1 MILRSVKIG
10 ALALAMALGTGVAAR
25 AETLTDALIAAYR
38 TSGLLDQN
46 RALLRAADEDVA
58 IAIARLRPVLNY
70 ALGVTHS
77 YTALGRTNTLPAST
91 LSTTGAIVELSA
103 SMLLYDFGGTRLR
116 IDAAQENVLLLREA
130 LISVEQRV
138 LLRAVVAYVNVRR
151 DISIVELRENN
162 FELVDQ
168 ELQATRDRFEV
179 GEITRTDVAIA
190 EARLASSKAT
200 QAVAQGNLF
209 VSREEYR
216 AATGHFPGALPPPPF
231 PPKFANSL
239 TGARDVAHTNHPDI
253 LQAQR
258 SVRLSELNIAIAQST
273 MRPSIYADARGSIN
287 DAGTQNSSIG
297 ISLSGPIYQGGSLMA
312 TRRKAAAQRDASLAS
327 LHLTGILVEQNV
339 GNAWALLAVA
349 DAALVSTIQQIS
361 AAKIAFDGVREEAR
375 FGARTTLDV
384 LTVEQD
390 LLDAESNKI
399 AADTSRYIA
408 VYTLLQSMGLLTVD
422 HLQLGI
428 ATYDPAI
435 YYNAVKK
442 APIYNVSSQGKKLD
456 SVLRRLGKSGN

>member
-1 MILRSVKIG
+1 MIFRSVKIG
-10 ALALAMALGTGVAAR
+10 ALALSIALWSGATAR

-70 ALGVTHS
+70 ALGVTHG
-77 YTALGRTNTLPAST
+77 YTATGRTNTLPAST
-91 LSTTGAIVELSA
+91 ISTTGAIVELTA

-116 IDAAQENVLLLREA
+116 IDAAKENVLLLRDA
-130 LISVEQRV
+130 LISVEQNV

-162 FELVDQ
+162 FKLVDQ

-190 EARLASSKAT
+190 EARLASSKAE
-200 QAVAQGNLF
+200 QSVAQGNLF

-216 AATGHFPGALPPPPF
+216 AAIGHFPGSLSPPPF
-231 PPKFANSL
+231 PPKFADSL
-239 TGARDVAHTNHPDI
+239 NGARDVARINHPNV

-287 DAGTQNSSIG
+287 DTGTQNSSIG

-312 TRRKAAAQRDASLAS
+312 TRRKAAAQRDASLAA
-327 LHLTGILVEQNV
+327 LHLTGIYVEQDV

-349 DAALVSTIQQIS
+349 DAALVSTIEQIT
-361 AAKIAFDGVREEAR
+361 AAKIVFDGVREEAR

-399 AADTSRYIA
+399 TADTSRYIA
-408 VYTLLQSMGLLTVD
+408 VYTLLQTMGLLTVD

-428 ATYDPAI
+428 ATYDPAV
-435 YYNAVKK
+435 YYNAVKN
-442 APIYNVSSQGKKLD
+442 APIHNVSSQGKKLD
-456 SVLRRLGKSGN
+456 SVLRRLGKE